1 MSAENFMSLRYLF
14 SKTKFNLVSFISR
27 FSILVLI
34 IAYFSFLTILS
45 VFSGLEDYSVSF
57 SKSFDPDIK
66 IEAKS
71 GSYLSYNN
79 RIDSILFNYDVSKL
93 IRGNAVV
100 RYGDK
105 TVYAEVLGIDENFNK
120 IINIDSVIS
129 VGRYPKLSSNEVLTS
144 YNLASSLDLVLYNTS
159 GFFEA
164 FSINP
169 NYPENTFN
177 PTRNSEYFVS
187 SGVFKSR
194 NEANENIIIAD
205 VEKVR
210 DLFGLSEN
218 TYSELIIKA
227 KNSDKK
233 SAKLKE
239 TLVNYKVR
247 SHKELNET
255 LYKIMNSEKIIVSLI
270 MILIVFISTFNV
282 IASTVMLIVEKENDI
297 KTMQNL
303 GMSKKSLKSLFFKHN
318 FLINLLGGII
328 GVSISI
334 VVVLAQKSFSIFT
347 IPGIDAPYPVSLVF
361 SNVILVVITLV
372 LVGLFSGYVS
382 SLILKRVRQGLTY

>member
-1 MSAENFMSLRYLF
+1 MSLKYLF

-45 VFSGLEDYSVSF
+45 VFSGLENYSINF

-79 RIDSILFNYDVSKL
+79 RIDSILSSYEVSKL

-100 RYGDK
+100 RYDDK
-105 TVYAEVLGIDENFNK
+105 TVYAKVLGVDEKFNK
-120 IINIDSVIS
+120 IINIDSIIS
-129 VGRYPKLSSNEVLTS
+129 IGRYPNLSSNEVLTS
-144 YNLASSLDLVLYNTS
+144 YNLASSLDLILYNSS
-159 GFFEA
+159 GVFEA

-177 PTRNSEYFVS
+177 PTRNSKYFVS

-194 NEANENIIIAD
+194 NESNENIIIAG
-205 VEKVR
+205 VERVR
-210 DLFGLSEN
+210 DLFGLSESA
-218 TYSELIIKA
+218 YSELIIKTE
-227 KNSDKK
+227 NSDKE

-239 TLVNYKVR
+239 MLVNYKVR

-270 MILIVFISTFNV
+270 MILIVFIATFNV
-282 IASTVMLIVEKENDI
+282 IASTVMLIIEKENDI

-303 GMSKKSLKSLFFKHN
+303 GMSKKNLKSLFFKHN
-318 FLINLLGGII
+318 FLINLLGGTI
-328 GVSISI
+328 GISISI
-334 VVVLAQKSFSIFT
+334 VAVLAQKYFSIFT
-347 IPGIDAPYPVSLVF
+347 IPGIDTPYPISLVF
-361 SNVILVVITLV
+361 SNVILVLVALAVI
-372 LVGLFSGYVS
+372 GLFSGYAS
-382 SLILKRVRQGLTY
+382 SFILKRFK

>member
-1 MSAENFMSLRYLF
+1 MSAVNFMSLKYLF

-45 VFSGLEDYSVSF
+45 VFSGLENYSINF

-79 RIDSILFNYDVSKL
+79 RIDSILSSYEVSKL

-100 RYGDK
+100 RYDDK
-105 TVYAEVLGIDENFNK
+105 TVYAKVLGVDEKFNK
-120 IINIDSVIS
+120 IINIDSIIS
-129 VGRYPKLSSNEVLTS
+129 IGRYPNLSSNEVLTS
-144 YNLASSLDLVLYNTS
+144 YNLASSLDLILYNSS
-159 GFFEA
+159 GVFEA

-177 PTRNSEYFVS
+177 PTRNSKYFVS

-194 NEANENIIIAD
+194 NESNENIIIAG
-205 VEKVR
+205 VERVR
-210 DLFGLSEN
+210 DLFGLSESA
-218 TYSELIIKA
+218 YSELIIKTE
-227 KNSDKK
+227 NSDKE

-239 TLVNYKVR
+239 MLVNYKVR

-270 MILIVFISTFNV
+270 MILIVFIATFNV
-282 IASTVMLIVEKENDI
+282 IASTVMLIIEKENDI

-303 GMSKKSLKSLFFKHN
+303 GMSKKNLKSLFFKHN
-318 FLINLLGGII
+318 FLINLLGGTI
-328 GVSISI
+328 GISISI
-334 VVVLAQKSFSIFT
+334 VAVLAQKYFSIFT
-347 IPGIDAPYPVSLVF
+347 IPGIDTPYPISLVF
-361 SNVILVVITLV
+361 SNVILVLVVLAVI
-372 LVGLFSGYVS
+372 GLFSGYAS
-382 SLILKRVRQGLTY
+382 SFILKRFK

>member
-1 MSAENFMSLRYLF
+1 MSAENFMSLKYLF

-45 VFSGLEDYSVSF
+45 VFSGLEDYSISF

-66 IEAKS
+66 IEAKN
-71 GSYLSYNN
+71 GSYLFYNE
-79 RIDSILFNYDVSKL
+79 RIDSVLDGYNTGKVIK
-93 IRGNAVV
+93 GNAVI
-100 RYGDK
+100 RYNDR
-105 TVYAEVLGIDENFNK
+105 TVYAEVLGVDENFNK
-120 IINIDSVIS
+120 IINIDSIIS
-129 VGRYPKLSSNEVLTS
+129 VGRYPERNSNEVLTS
-144 YNLASSLDLVLYNTS
+144 YNLASSLDLILYNAS

-177 PTRNSEYFVS
+177 PAGNSEYFVS

-205 VEKVR
+205 IEKVR
-210 DLFGLSEN
+210 DLFSLSKN
-218 TYSELIIKA
+218 ALSELIIKTENRE
-227 KNSDKK
+227 KNST
-233 SAKLKE
+233 KLQKLLE
-239 TLVNYKVR
+239 NYNVR
-247 SHKELNET
+247 SHKKLNET

-318 FLINLLGGII
+318 FLINLLGGSI
-328 GVSISI
+328 GILISI
-334 VVVLAQKSFSIFT
+334 AIVSVQDYFSIFT
-347 IPGIDAPYPVSLVF
+347 IPGIDSPYPVSLVF
-361 SNVILVVITLV
+361 SNIILVFITLII
-372 LVGLFSGYVS
+372 VGLFSGYVS
-382 SLILKRVRQGLTY
+382 SLILKKLR

>member
-1 MSAENFMSLRYLF
+1 MSAENFMSLKYLF

-45 VFSGLEDYSVSF
+45 VFSGLEDYSISF

-66 IEAKS
+66 IEAKN
-71 GSYLSYNN
+71 GSYLFYNE
-79 RIDSILFNYDVSKL
+79 RIDSILVKNIASKEH
-93 IRGNAVV
+93 
-100 RYGDK
+100 
-105 TVYAEVLGIDENFNK
+105 AEVLGVDENFNK
-120 IINIDSVIS
+120 IINIDSIIS
-129 VGRYPKLSSNEVLTS
+129 VGRYPERNSNEVLTS
-144 YNLASSLDLVLYNTS
+144 YNLASSLDLILYNAS

-177 PTRNSEYFVS
+177 PAVNSEYFVS

-205 VEKVR
+205 IEKVR
-210 DLFGLSEN
+210 DLFGLSKN
-218 TYSELIIKA
+218 AFSEIIIKTE
-227 KNSDKK
+227 NSDKN
-233 SAKLKE
+233 STKLQKLLE
-239 TLVNYKVR
+239 NYNVR
-247 SHKELNET
+247 SHKKLNET

-318 FLINLLGGII
+318 FLINLLGGSI
-328 GVSISI
+328 GLLISI
-334 VVVLAQKSFSIFT
+334 AIVSVQDYFSIFT
-347 IPGIDAPYPVSLVF
+347 IPGIDSPYPVSLVF
-361 SNVILVVITLV
+361 SNIILVFITLII
-372 LVGLFSGYVS
+372 VGLFSGYVS
-382 SLILKRVRQGLTY
+382 SLILKKLR

>member
-1 MSAENFMSLRYLF
+1 MSAVNFMSLKYLF

-45 VFSGLEDYSVSF
+45 VFSGLENYSINF

-79 RIDSILFNYDVSKL
+79 RIDSILSSYEVSKL

-100 RYGDK
+100 RYDDK
-105 TVYAEVLGIDENFNK
+105 TVYAKVLGVDEKFNK
-120 IINIDSVIS
+120 IINIDSIIS
-129 VGRYPKLSSNEVLTS
+129 IGRYPNLSSNEVLTS
-144 YNLASSLDLVLYNTS
+144 YNLASSLDLILYNSS
-159 GFFEA
+159 GVFEA

-177 PTRNSEYFVS
+177 PTRNSKYFVS

-194 NEANENIIIAD
+194 NESNENIIIAG
-205 VEKVR
+205 VERVR
-210 DLFGLSEN
+210 DLFGLSESA
-218 TYSELIIKA
+218 YSELIIKTE
-227 KNSDKK
+227 NSDKE

-239 TLVNYKVR
+239 MLVNYKVR

-270 MILIVFISTFNV
+270 MILIVFIATFNV
-282 IASTVMLIVEKENDI
+282 IASTVMLIIEKENDI

-303 GMSKKSLKSLFFKHN
+303 GMSKKNLKSLFFKHN
-318 FLINLLGGII
+318 FLINLLGGTI
-328 GVSISI
+328 GISISI
-334 VVVLAQKSFSIFT
+334 VAVLAQKYFSIFT
-347 IPGIDAPYPVSLVF
+347 IPGIDTPYPISLVF
-361 SNVILVVITLV
+361 SNVILVLVALAVI
-372 LVGLFSGYVS
+372 GLFSGYAS
-382 SLILKRVRQGLTY
+382 SFILKRFK

>member
-1 MSAENFMSLRYLF
+1 MSAENFMSLKYLF

-66 IEAKS
+66 IEADS
-71 GSYLSYNN
+71 GSHLYYDEKV
-79 RIDSILFNYDVSKL
+79 DSILYGYNVGKV
-93 IRGNAVV
+93 IKGNAVI
-100 RYGDK
+100 RYDDR
-105 TVYAEVLGIDENFNK
+105 TVYAEVLGVDENFNN
-120 IINIDSVIS
+120 IINIDSIIS
-129 VGRYPKLSSNEVLTS
+129 VGRYPRSSNEVLTS
-144 YNLASSLDLVLYNTS
+144 YNIASSLDLILYNAL
-159 GFFEA
+159 GIFEA

-177 PTRNSEYFVS
+177 PTGNSEYFVS

-205 VEKVR
+205 IEKVR
-210 DLFGLSEN
+210 NLFGLSEN
-218 TYSELIIKA
+218 VYSEIIIKTEKSD
-227 KNSDKK
+227 KNSNKLQK
-233 SAKLKE
+233 S
-239 TLVNYKVR
+239 LVNYKVR

-282 IASTVMLIVEKENDI
+282 IASTVMLIIEKENDI

-328 GVSISI
+328 GMTISI
-334 VVVLAQKSFSIFT
+334 VLVVVQKYFPIFT
-347 IPGIDAPYPVSLVF
+347 IPGIDTPYPVSLVF
-361 SNVILVVITLV
+361 SNIIIVIITLV

-382 SLILKRVRQGLTY
+382 SLVLKRVR

>member
-1 MSAENFMSLRYLF
+1 MSAVNFMSLKYLF

-45 VFSGLEDYSVSF
+45 VFSGLENYSINF

-79 RIDSILFNYDVSKL
+79 RIDSILSSYEVSKL

-100 RYGDK
+100 RYDDK
-105 TVYAEVLGIDENFNK
+105 TVYAEVLGVDEKFNK
-120 IINIDSVIS
+120 IINIDSIIS
-129 VGRYPKLSSNEVLTS
+129 IGRYPNLSSNEVLTS
-144 YNLASSLDLVLYNTS
+144 YNLASSLDLILYNSS
-159 GFFEA
+159 GVFEA

-177 PTRNSEYFVS
+177 PTRNSKYFVS

-194 NEANENIIIAD
+194 NESNENIIIAG
-205 VEKVR
+205 VERVR
-210 DLFGLSEN
+210 DLFGLSESA
-218 TYSELIIKA
+218 YSELIIKTE
-227 KNSDKK
+227 NSDKE

-239 TLVNYKVR
+239 MLVNYKVR

-270 MILIVFISTFNV
+270 MILIVFIATFNV
-282 IASTVMLIVEKENDI
+282 IASTVMLIIEKENDI

-303 GMSKKSLKSLFFKHN
+303 GMSKKNLKSLFFKHN
-318 FLINLLGGII
+318 FLINLLGGTI
-328 GVSISI
+328 GISISI
-334 VVVLAQKSFSIFT
+334 VAVLAQKYFSIFT
-347 IPGIDAPYPVSLVF
+347 IPGIDTPYPISLVF
-361 SNVILVVITLV
+361 SNVILVLVVLAVI
-372 LVGLFSGYVS
+372 GLFSGYAS
-382 SLILKRVRQGLTY
+382 SFILKRFK